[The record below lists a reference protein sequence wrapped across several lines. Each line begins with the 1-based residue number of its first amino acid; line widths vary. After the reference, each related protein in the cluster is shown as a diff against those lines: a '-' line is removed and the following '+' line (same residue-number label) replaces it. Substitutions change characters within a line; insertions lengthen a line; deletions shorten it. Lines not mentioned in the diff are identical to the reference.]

1 MLLEWGVSG
10 FLAPGRYQLD
20 PEQAEQQLVRDRRFA
35 GSQTR
40 PSLWEGL
47 ETYLSRFFD
56 LEDEHRA
63 EIGDGSLVHAI
74 WLGGSYVSTKL
85 NPQNVD
91 LTVFMDEMTVDA
103 MRGLDGT
110 DWLVSAFDRKER
122 LAELGVSPL
131 RVGYRPIASVFRSEQ
146 LDPAEQAYLRER
158 GAWDDWWQR
167 CRPNGVDNSRPTLDS
182 AAPRRGY
189 VEVTL

>member
-1 MLLEWGVSG
+1 M
-10 FLAPGRYQLD
+10 
-20 PEQAEQQLVRDRRFA
+20 
-35 GSQTR
+35 
-40 PSLWEGL
+40 